1 MVRVFNSENIRM
13 SDFNH
18 LNGDFYYHRNGQKEV
33 NTIINLECDKGG
45 F

>member
-1 MVRVFNSENIRM
+1 M

-18 LNGDFYYHRNGQKEV
+18 LNSDFYYHRNGQKEV
-33 NTIINLECDKGG
+33 NTIININLECDKGG